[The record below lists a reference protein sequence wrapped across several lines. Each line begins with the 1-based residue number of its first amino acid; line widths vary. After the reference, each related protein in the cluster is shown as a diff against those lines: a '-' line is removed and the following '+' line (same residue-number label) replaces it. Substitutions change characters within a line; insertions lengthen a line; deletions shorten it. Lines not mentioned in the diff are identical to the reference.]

1 MILACLYSSHRTAW
15 ECDLAETYGIFDY
28 ESIPV
33 RKLATLTAGLRSD
46 SRSMMELSGIRIPLR
61 DTLLA
66 IIADCEKWLVWSRSE
81 DGRDGRNVPESI
93 LDLLTSQQ
101 RDTAN
106 DHMTFETGED
116 FIKERNRILSL
127 MKEE

>member
-1 MILACLYSSHRTAW
+1 MILACMYSSHRTAW

-46 SRSMMELSGIRIPLR
+46 SRSMMELSGIKIPLR

-66 IIADCEKWLVWSRSE
+66 IIADCTKWLVWSRTE
-81 DGRDGRNVPESI
+81 DGQTGRNMPESV
-93 LDLLTSQQ
+93 LELLTSGPK
-101 RDTAN
+101 DKDN
-106 DHMTFETGED
+106 DHMTFATGED

>member
-1 MILACLYSSHRTAW
+1 MILACMYASHRTAW

-46 SRSMMELSGIRIPLR
+46 SRSMMELSGLKIPLR

-66 IIADCEKWLVWSRSE
+66 VIADCTKWLVWSRTE
-81 DGRDGRNVPESI
+81 DGQHGRNMPESI
-93 LDLLTSQQ
+93 LEMLTSAPKE
-101 RDTAN
+101 TN
-106 DHMTFETGED
+106 SDHMTFETGED

>member
-1 MILACLYSSHRTAW
+1 MYSSHRTAW

-66 IIADCEKWLVWSRSE
+66 IIADCEKWLVWSRTE
-81 DGRDGRNVPESI
+81 DGQNGINIPESV
-93 LDLLTSQQ
+93 LELLTSGPK
-101 RDTAN
+101 DKDN
-106 DHMTFETGED
+106 DHMTFATGED
-116 FIKERNRILSL
+116 FIRERNRILSL